1 MQRSF
6 TDAGF
11 LMKAISVVLIVLG
24 VFGLVSGF
32 TLAYNVERA
41 GREEEGQVFLEELR
55 LQMAQQLGL
64 PLEDPA
70 LQPAEEEG
78 AQTAPSEG
86 EGALEASPEAS
97 PEAGA
102 PEEDA
107 AATPEPA
114 PQGVSKEDVLSYFQF
129 VAMLTIFE
137 GMVQLLAGLIGLLR
151 HGKPE
156 AQGLPIF
163 MAIAM
168 LLVWLVRLIFG
179 DGNLLSAAATLVLP
193 GAYLYASLA
202 LRKTRGSS
210 GSLGRSR
217 TLRPPLS
224 RGGKRGGND
233 DWLNR
238 L

>member
-6 TDAGF
+6 ADAGF
-11 LMKAISVVLIVLG
+11 LMKAISVVLIILG

-41 GREEEGQVFLEELR
+41 GVEEEGQAFLEELR

-64 PLEDPA
+64 PLEEPEQDIQADDEA
-70 LQPAEEEG
+70 LPEEG
-78 AQTAPSEG
+78 TAPESGASE
-86 EGALEASPEAS
+86 ADASQ
-97 PEAGA
+97 
-102 PEEDA
+102 
-107 AATPEPA
+107 TPETG
-114 PQGVSKEDVLSYFQF
+114 PQGISKADVLSYFNF
-129 VAMLTIFE
+129 IAMLTLFE
-137 GMVQLLAGLIGLLR
+137 GMVQALAGLIGLLR
-151 HGKPE
+151 HNRPE

-168 LLVWLVRLIFG
+168 LAVWVARLVFG

-193 GAYLYASLA
+193 GAYLYASIA

-210 GSLGRSR
+210 PGGVGRSR
-217 TLRPPLS
+217 TLRAPLP
-224 RGGKRGGND
+224 RGGKRGGRDD